1 MKKCPK
7 CNGECLEESTF
18 CGICGYKFTD
28 NTEPEIINEENLSM
42 ENDDKQ
48 LNQTDDKTIQDSTVE
63 KSDVNNDFTDN
74 NVTDDGIYEVVEEST
89 EEVNV
94 IKEDN
99 SDDKGN
105 KGKGN
110 KVIAGVAV
118 GLIVAVLALA
128 TVLIFGK
135 DLFSKKSQE
144 EKLVDAYEKLLK
156 ANTIDMAYNFSFTDL
171 EIQGMD
177 NSDPQAALVANMIK
191 DFSFDVNTKMDRK
204 EHIMEGDININ
215 MQNNKLMNADFYV
228 DKELVGIN
236 IPFIYDKTFYV
247 TWDSLF
253 NKIKDETDVSINW
266 KDYLELLDK
275 ENYPSAKKI
284 DESKY
289 NKLASEFVKEILG
302 DVTKESVRIGDQNI
316 SCDKYPLQLDY
327 AKIMEFGF
335 KIMDEMVTDEDAKAF
350 VYEVV
355 DKVSEKIIANE
366 DYTYFDITEEEFK
379 NGIEEF
385 KSNYEDML
393 DELDGKSILEKMAE
407 EEGFDINTLP
417 DLMEAGINIKA
428 DVFVD
433 KNNTIRKV
441 DFIEEISD
449 TQTNMKMGVKMEC
462 VINSINKKLK
472 FNGIDKSE
480 GVNPIELDQQ
490 QIEELIVEMQS
501 TIMGKV
507 MTNPFLS
514 QLIGQFSGGQ
524 MY

>member
-28 NTEPEIINEENLSM
+28 NAEPEIINEENLSM
-42 ENDDKQ
+42 ENDNKQ
-48 LNQTDDKTIQDSTVE
+48 LNQNDDKTIQDSTVGT
-63 KSDVNNDFTDN
+63 DFNNNLTDN
-74 NVTDDGIYEVVEEST
+74 NVMDNDIYEVIEEGT
-89 EEVNV
+89 EKVND
-94 IKEDN
+94 IKEDDSN
-99 SDDKGN
+99 NRGN
-105 KGKGN
+105 KGN
-110 KVIAGVAV
+110 KVVAGVAV
-118 GLIVAVLALA
+118 GVIVAVLALA

-135 DLFSKKSQE
+135 NLFSKKSGE

-156 ANTIDMAYNFSFTDL
+156 ANSIDLDYNFSFTDL
-171 EIQGMD
+171 DIQGMD
-177 NSDPQAALVANMIK
+177 TSDPQAALVANIIK
-191 DFSFDVNTKMDRK
+191 DFSFDVNTKMDKK
-204 EHIMEGDININ
+204 EHIMEGVINVN
-215 MQNNKLMNADFYV
+215 MQNNKLMAADFYV

-236 IPFIYDKTFYV
+236 IPFIYDRTLYV

-253 NKIKDETDVSINW
+253 NKIKEKTDISIDW

-275 ENYPSAKKI
+275 DNYPSAKNI
-284 DESKY
+284 DKSKY
-289 NKLASEFVKEILG
+289 NELTSEFVKGILG
-302 DVTKESVRIGDQNI
+302 NITKESVRVGDKNI
-316 SCDKYPLQLDY
+316 SCDKYPLQFDY
-327 AKIMEFGF
+327 SKMMEFVF
-335 KIMDEMVTDEDAKAF
+335 KIMDEMVTDKDAKAF
-350 VYEVV
+350 IYEVV

-385 KSNYEDML
+385 KNNYEDML
-393 DELDGKSILEKMAE
+393 DELDGKTILQKMA
-407 EEGFDINTLP
+407 EEGFDINTLT

-441 DFIEEISD
+441 DFIEEIND
-449 TQTNMKMGVKMEC
+449 TKANMKMGVKLEC
-462 VINSINKKLK
+462 VINSIDKKLE
-472 FNGIDKSE
+472 FNGVDKSE

-490 QIEELIVEMQS
+490 QIEELIVEMQN

-524 MY
+524 MQ